1 MFRVSD
7 FGKNYQKD
15 IGIFNLMED
24 LDNALNQNPHILMLG
39 GGNPGFIPEIQEY
52 FYKKFQQFL
61 SNKEDFFSAIG
72 IYDSP
77 LGNITFRK
85 VLAEFF
91 RTLYGWNITYENVA
105 LTHGSQNAF
114 FILFNIFSGEDSNRL
129 LKILFPIL
137 PEYIG
142 YEQVPLKTQAILSIM
157 GKKIQQNDYFF
168 KYQIHQDRFIEVLK
182 QHREDI
188 GCIAISSPSNPTGK
202 IFSKEELLFLKQQS
216 EKYQIPIIVDAAYG
230 NPFPGIVYTNQEF
243 VYSESFIYTFSLSK
257 VGLPGLRLGIV
268 IANSEIIELMGK
280 IQAVQSLSPSRI
292 APFVFKDDFA
302 SMEFYQMCH
311 KHIKSFYLKKRNLIL
326 DLLKEQLS
334 PELIQIH
341 ESEGA
346 FFLWLNFPRLKISS
360 LKLYEIL
367 KSRGLIVVP
376 GIYYYPGLNSQENKD
391 GEKSI
396 RISFSQ
402 PEAVLTKGIEILIS
416 TIKEF
421 S

>member
-114 FILFNIFSGEDSNRL
+114 FILFNIFSGKDSNRL

-168 KYQIHQDRFIEVLK
+168 K
-182 QHREDI
+182 
-188 GCIAISSPSNPTGK
+188 
-202 IFSKEELLFLKQQS
+202 
-216 EKYQIPIIVDAAYG
+216 
-230 NPFPGIVYTNQEF
+230 
-243 VYSESFIYTFSLSK
+243 
-257 VGLPGLRLGIV
+257 
-268 IANSEIIELMGK
+268 
-280 IQAVQSLSPSRI
+280 
-292 APFVFKDDFA
+292 
-302 SMEFYQMCH
+302 
-311 KHIKSFYLKKRNLIL
+311 
-326 DLLKEQLS
+326 
-334 PELIQIH
+334 
-341 ESEGA
+341 
-346 FFLWLNFPRLKISS
+346 
-360 LKLYEIL
+360 
-367 KSRGLIVVP
+367 
-376 GIYYYPGLNSQENKD
+376 
-391 GEKSI
+391 
-396 RISFSQ
+396 
-402 PEAVLTKGIEILIS
+402 
-416 TIKEF
+416 
-421 S
+421 